1 MEKFTEKQMTYVGE
15 AINGFEIGKK
25 YTYKEISH
33 RTGLGANALNKRIG
47 RSMVFNERH
56 ARPKSTKQ
64 PVISTKEFTM
74 QFENYAHMVSAQ
86 WLRRAW

>member
-25 YTYKEISH
+25 YTCKEISQLSGIH
-33 RTGLGANALNKRIG
+33 AKSLFSRIG
-47 RSMVFNERH
+47 RGTVFSEH
-56 ARPKSTKQ
+56 HVRPITGKTFEGNK
-64 PVISTKEFTM
+64 PVVEC
-74 QFENYAHMVSAQ
+74 QFETYAHMVSAQ